1 MVQKRFRFGA
11 VHLWMV
17 TGVVL
22 ALMLQG
28 CAAPHDG
35 GHGTDVWSR
44 LNLAARTIT
53 LPAEKPNH
61 GRVVC
66 FAEVRYRDI
75 QFVKTDDGYE
85 AVMEYTFSLYSE
97 HGREPLKLSDR
108 KKVIRVGTF
117 QETLDRQKTV
127 RVIENFEVPFGEYTA
142 RVVARDRNARS
153 MGIANEHVEVVD
165 LYHQLYV
172 SRPILMWD
180 SVSTLDAEK
189 MVPFQNRRYDR
200 DVFALVVVGGI
211 NPNEFYKVH
220 YRLEDTRGE
229 MIYERTLNLRPR
241 GRVNFVSLRIPVSKL
256 ALGKTHVVV
265 SAEQFGTH
273 AVSRLTIFS
282 SLGRGA
288 EVTQGVDSYIEPM
301 RYIMPSDE
309 WNRLRDADPET
320 RKKLFEEFWKKRDP
334 DPNDD
339 VNPLMEEF
347 FFRVQEANQKFSW
360 GSQEGWETDRGRIY
374 IIYGPP
380 DSIERQR
387 SPRTGITY
395 EIWRYYNIG
404 RQFVFEDRYSNGNFR
419 LYSSN

>member
-1 MVQKRFRFGA
+1 MATKRIRFRSIQPLMFIGVIFG
-11 VHLWMV
+11 
-17 TGVVL
+17 
-22 ALMLQG
+22 LMAGG
-28 CAAPHDG
+28 CAVPG
-35 GHGTDVWSR
+35 GGVHGTDVWSR
-44 LNLAARTIT
+44 LNLSARVIN
-53 LPAEKPNH
+53 LPSKTQNL

-85 AVMEYTFSLYSE
+85 AVLEFTFSIYQKDN
-97 HGREPLKLSDR
+97 REPLKLTDR
-108 KKVIRVGTF
+108 KKVLRVGHF

-127 RVIENFEVPFGEYTA
+127 RLVENFDVPYGHYVT
-142 RVVARDRNARS
+142 RVVVRDRNARS
-153 MGIANEHVEVVD
+153 MGIASESIEVVD
-165 LYHQLYV
+165 LYNNLLI

-180 SVSTLDAEK
+180 SVTTFDPDQ
-189 MVPFQNRRYDR
+189 MVPFQNRRYEK

-211 NPNEFYKVH
+211 DPKEKYKIH
-220 YRLEDTRGE
+220 YRLEDTRGQ
-229 MIYERTLNLRPR
+229 MIYERTLNLKPS

-256 ALGKTHVVV
+256 ALGKTNILVT
-265 SAEQFGTH
+265 AEQFGRRV
-273 AVSRLTIFS
+273 ASRLTLYS
-282 SLGRGA
+282 SLGRGT
-288 EVTQGVDSYIEPM
+288 EVAQNIDSYIEPM

-309 WNRLRDADPET
+309 WKKLRDANPEE
-320 RKKLFEEFWKKRDP
+320 RKKLFNEFWKKRDP
-334 DPNDD
+334 DPNDE

-360 GSQEGWETDRGRIY
+360 GTEEGWETDRGRIY

-387 SPRTGITY
+387 SPRSGITY

-404 RQFVFEDRYSNGNFR
+404 RQFVFEDRYNNGNYR